1 MKRGRPTGSQALARW
16 ASMDAS
22 QATLA
27 FSWSLM
33 RSEKRSDAQ
42 QAVQDAPETQV
53 SNIATHVNIAVNH
66 GSVSWAL

>member
-1 MKRGRPTGSQALARW
+1 MKRGRPTGSQALAKW

-22 QATLA
+22 QATLSFA
-27 FSWSLM
+27 WSLA

-42 QAVQDAPETQV
+42 QAAQDAPGTQV
-53 SNIATHVNIAVNH
+53 SNPVTHASFAVTH

>member
-1 MKRGRPTGSQALARW
+1 
-16 ASMDAS
+16 MDAS